1 MLVLTV
7 ATSPFADQRP
17 GTSGLRK
24 RTPVFQQPHYLENF
38 VQALLDEAALSEA
51 FLLGLALR
59 VAYRLSAGASS
70 VLEATTLRAGP
81 KDLVLELPRKM
92 ASMAGDVV
100 GRRLDA
106 LARALDRRVSIKL
119 R

>member
-1 MLVLTV
+1 
-7 ATSPFADQRP
+7 
-17 GTSGLRK
+17 
-24 RTPVFQQPHYLENF
+24 
-38 VQALLDEAALSEA
+38 LLDEAALSEA
-51 FLLGLALR
+51 YLMGLALR
-59 VAYRLSAGASS
+59 VAYRLSGGASS
-70 VLEATTLRAGP
+70 VLDATKLRTTP

-92 ASMAGDVV
+92 AAMVGDVV